1 MWSPPKGTGLHDAA
15 VLLTTVK
22 SFVKEDSLLEEIQIP
37 FLDEKK
43 LSFLLQKLSGQLS
56 TFKKKTFYRPGK
68 PLVGAG
74 KNIQSKLAW

>member
-1 MWSPPKGTGLHDAA
+1 VWSPAKGTGLHDAA

-43 LSFLLQKLSGQLS
+43 IVFFATKTLRSAVNVQK
-56 TFKKKTFYRPGK
+56 
-68 PLVGAG
+68 
-74 KNIQSKLAW
+74 KNFFIVVIDVPRKLAKVITFSPV

>member
-1 MWSPPKGTGLHDAA
+1 VWSPAKGTGLHDAA

-43 LSFLLQKLSGQLS
+43 IVFFATKTLRSAVNVQ
-56 TFKKKTFYRPGK
+56 KKKLFYRRR
-68 PLVGAG
+68 
-74 KNIQSKLAW
+74 

>member
-1 MWSPPKGTGLHDAA
+1 VWSPAKGTGLHDAA

-43 LSFLLQKLSGQLS
+43 IVFFATKTLRSAVNV
-56 TFKKKTFYRPGK
+56 KKKKLFIVVVDVPR
-68 PLVGAG
+68 
-74 KNIQSKLAW
+74 KLAKVITFSPV

>member
-1 MWSPPKGTGLHDAA
+1 VWVPPKGTGLHDAA

-56 TFKKKTFYRPGK
+56 TFKKKNFFIVVVDVRR
-68 PLVGAG
+68 
-74 KNIQSKLAW
+74 KLAKVITFSPV